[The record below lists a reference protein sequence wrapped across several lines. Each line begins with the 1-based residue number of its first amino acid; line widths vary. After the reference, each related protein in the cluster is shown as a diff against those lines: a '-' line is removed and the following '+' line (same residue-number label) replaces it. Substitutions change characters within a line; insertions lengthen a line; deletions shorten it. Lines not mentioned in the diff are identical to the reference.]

1 MDNKKLFYIAIV
13 IGLIAIVIGVIA
25 LLKVNSVD
33 NSVSLLPTQYFV
45 NSHDVTTLASA
56 NGHSDSLS
64 NVLTSKISAETK
76 SAIEKVYGMPYDSIP
91 KRIVDWEQM
100 YRSKEDPTDVRLTL
114 DGGYEAFMQPVYG
127 DIISYAEFVKGYKAP
142 TPPPVKIEESKTDE
156 VTGEN
161 TEATDEQSEVTVT
174 AEKTEKVAAAP
185 VVKTESAKP
194 AAKKKNRPF

>member
-142 TPPPVKIEESKTDE
+142 APPPVKVEESATDE
-156 VTGEN
+156 TAEV
-161 TEATDEQSEVTVT
+161 EATDEQSEVTVT